1 MLQYIVPSIKVNLI
15 TLPPMTRKAIVL
27 LSSGLDSVTTLAI
40 AKSAGSGLFVI
51 RFNCGQRHK
60 LELERAKPIAGHCGS

>member
-15 TLPPMTRKAIVL
+15 TLPPMTRKAVVL
-27 LSSGLDSVTTLAI
+27 LGSGLDSATTMAV
-40 AKSAGSGLFVI
+40 AKSAGYGLFVI

-60 LELERAKPIAGHCGS
+60 LELERAKTIAGHYGS